1 MNFYLKITRKI
12 VLEVCKNKKKN
23 PVIKIMMCSNLQ
35 HSASS
40 ASSDLNQ
47 YFLAFLIFNVLIEL
61 TLFTRLWAF
70 LFHF

>member
-12 VLEVCKNKKKN
+12 VLEVCKNKKN
-23 PVIKIMMCSNLQ
+23 PVIKIMCSNLQ

-61 TLFTRLWAF
+61 ILFTRLWAF

>member
-12 VLEVCKNKKKN
+12 VLEVCKNKKN
-23 PVIKIMMCSNLQ
+23 PVIKIMICSNLQ

-47 YFLAFLIFNVLIEL
+47 YFLAFLILNVLIEL